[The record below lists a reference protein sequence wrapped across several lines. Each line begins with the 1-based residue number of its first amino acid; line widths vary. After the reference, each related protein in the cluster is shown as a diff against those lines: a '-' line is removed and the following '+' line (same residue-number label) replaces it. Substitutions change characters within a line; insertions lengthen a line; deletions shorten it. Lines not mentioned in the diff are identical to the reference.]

1 MTGMPSFAAW
11 CLRRL
16 LPYAERDEVIADLD
30 AEYRARRRTRGWLS
44 AAAWLGYQVA
54 GSLPSL
60 VTRTAWRGWTG
71 FEPEA
76 NRWQPGGPMFE
87 TWLMDLRYSARR
99 LTRRRTYALMAI
111 LTLAL
116 GAGGTAAIY
125 SIVRAVL
132 LEPLPIRDEA
142 AVGVF
147 WSPFDWTEEEFLFLR
162 PQLTGFE
169 TVAAYRPQDVTLE
182 TPGEPLRLI
191 RGIASSAE
199 LFDALGTTPLFGRGF
214 QPGDDVVGGE
224 RAAILSYGLWQDL
237 GSDRGIVGRQL
248 ALGGTPHTV
257 VGVMP
262 RGFWFPT
269 PETRVWVT
277 TPLSFERRSGQYA
290 LVGRTSGPAADQMD
304 AQMRGIGQTLGG
316 RFQYPPQWDKTRSPA
331 LTGVREYLLG
341 DLRPGLLAVL
351 VAMGVILAIA
361 CVNVAALMLGQLGGR
376 STELALRTAL
386 GAARQRLVQ
395 QLVSESLLIGAAAG
409 LVGAA
414 IAAGGFT
421 MLLRLLPLGALGER
435 ATLDWSL
442 FWAAMAFALA
452 AAMMIAVVPSMA
464 MWRTNLQGTLAT
476 TRTGGVG
483 ARGGRLEGAL
493 VAGQIALAVLLV
505 AGAGLLIRS
514 VANLRA
520 IDAGVDPRGVVV
532 ADMTLPTHL
541 SNDQRRAAIAA
552 AIPVLEQLPGVR
564 AVGATIKLPLRGSGQ
579 NWGIRIPGRPEVSST
594 TTAFRTVT
602 HEYLDALRIPV
613 RRGRGFVASDHEN
626 SERVVV
632 INEALAAKYFPDEDP
647 IGRRIDTGFD
657 GGERIIGVVGNAA
670 EAQLT
675 DGAVPARYML
685 YEHVPPVWHEV
696 TFVVAAERAE
706 DLPRLLDLT
715 RTVLQQNT
723 RNLALQ
729 RMMTLDSVFDLA
741 VGAPQRVATL
751 LSVLAG
757 LALVLGAVGVYGVIS
772 HFVSRRTR
780 DYGICMALGLAPRR
794 VVSEVVARG
803 LVLGVIGSALGLIA
817 VVFGANRFS
826 TLLHEVQPADTQ
838 ALLGA
843 VLILLTIAVTASF
856 IPAWRASRTDPST
869 VLRQQ

>member
-1 MTGMPSFAAW
+1 
-11 CLRRL
+11 
-16 LPYAERDEVIADLD
+16 
-30 AEYRARRRTRGWLS
+30 
-44 AAAWLGYQVA
+44 
-54 GSLPSL
+54 
-60 VTRTAWRGWTG
+60 
-71 FEPEA
+71 
-76 NRWQPGGPMFE
+76 
-87 TWLMDLRYSARR
+87 
-99 LTRRRTYALMAI
+99 
-111 LTLAL
+111 
-116 GAGGTAAIY
+116 
-125 SIVRAVL
+125 
-132 LEPLPIRDEA
+132 
-142 AVGVF
+142 
-147 WSPFDWTEEEFLFLR
+147 
-162 PQLTGFE
+162 
-169 TVAAYRPQDVTLE
+169 
-182 TPGEPLRLI
+182 
-191 RGIASSAE
+191 
-199 LFDALGTTPLFGRGF
+199 
-214 QPGDDVVGGE
+214 
-224 RAAILSYGLWQDL
+224 
-237 GSDRGIVGRQL
+237 
-248 ALGGTPHTV
+248 
-257 VGVMP
+257 
-262 RGFWFPT
+262 
-269 PETRVWVT
+269 
-277 TPLSFERRSGQYA
+277 
-290 LVGRTSGPAADQMD
+290 
-304 AQMRGIGQTLGG
+304 
-316 RFQYPPQWDKTRSPA
+316 
-331 LTGVREYLLG
+331 
-341 DLRPGLLAVL
+341 
-351 VAMGVILAIA
+351 
-361 CVNVAALMLGQLGGR
+361 
-376 STELALRTAL
+376 
-386 GAARQRLVQ
+386 
-395 QLVSESLLIGAAAG
+395 
-409 LVGAA
+409 
-414 IAAGGFT
+414 
-421 MLLRLLPLGALGER
+421 
-435 ATLDWSL
+435 
-442 FWAAMAFALA
+442 
-452 AAMMIAVVPSMA
+452 
-464 MWRTNLQGTLAT
+464 
-476 TRTGGVG
+476 
-483 ARGGRLEGAL
+483 
-493 VAGQIALAVLLV
+493 
-505 AGAGLLIRS
+505 
-514 VANLRA
+514 
-520 IDAGVDPRGVVV
+520 
-532 ADMTLPTHL
+532 
-541 SNDQRRAAIAA
+541 
-552 AIPVLEQLPGVR
+552 VR

-715 RTVLQQNT
+715 RTALQQNT